1 MKPMLKFL
9 FALAMTFVVFRLLL
23 MTIAPFLFT
32 WRNSQPP
39 RPNKP
44 YAPSRVRISAY
55 VDGDAVVVSS
65 TSALWL
71 RSRLPIS

>member
-1 MKPMLKFL
+1 
-9 FALAMTFVVFRLLL
+9 

-65 TSALWL
+65 T
-71 RSRLPIS
+71 ISVMVQVTVTDQLTGDCPYKLHKIIILLYWV